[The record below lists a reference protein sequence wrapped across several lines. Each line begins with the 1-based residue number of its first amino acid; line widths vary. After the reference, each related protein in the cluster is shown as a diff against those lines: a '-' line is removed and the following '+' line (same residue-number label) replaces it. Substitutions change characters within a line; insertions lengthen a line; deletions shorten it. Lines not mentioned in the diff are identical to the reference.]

1 MTNLVMLSAQSLL
14 DPFGDVE
21 VERTTR
27 TSSSQ
32 AMG

>member
-1 MTNLVMLSAQSLL
+1 MTNLVMLSAQSFEFLRER
-14 DPFGDVE
+14 E

-27 TSSSQ
+27 ISSSQ

>member
-1 MTNLVMLSAQSLL
+1 MTNLVMLSAQSRL
-14 DPFGDVE
+14 DPFGDVP
-21 VERTTR
+21 VERMTR

>member
-1 MTNLVMLSAQSLL
+1 MTNLVMLSAQSRRLL
-14 DPFGDVE
+14 RE
-21 VERTTR
+21 LMVERTTR